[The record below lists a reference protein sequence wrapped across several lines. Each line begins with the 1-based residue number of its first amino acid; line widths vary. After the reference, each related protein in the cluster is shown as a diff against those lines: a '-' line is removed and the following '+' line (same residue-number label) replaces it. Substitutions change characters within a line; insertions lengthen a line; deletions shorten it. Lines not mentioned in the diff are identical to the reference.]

1 MILYIINILL
11 ILLAWALPASNNAG
25 HGSSEEIERKKAKW
39 TCIVGAVNWILLS
52 GLRAYSVGADT
63 EGYYRSFQNANSVP
77 WQTLWDRFFAKY
89 FTMADIPYKDV
100 GYSIIEKLFRN
111 ITDNYTVWLIFIAVV
126 FTVPMAIYIYKYSKN
141 ACVSWILYSTLFYSF
156 FAITGHRQTI
166 ATAIVVWG
174 GFELIRRRK
183 LIPFLLLVAV
193 GYTIHASVCCMIPF
207 YWLSQIKVT
216 QKRLWG
222 YLAVIAASFALRNQ
236 LLAFLQAIVGYEGYK
251 QYIGATAGAFM
262 FLLMAMVIYVAGFW
276 RRISLSD
283 NPVLNMSINALM
295 IAAFFAP
302 LLLINPSMMRVVQ
315 YYSIFMLFIIPD
327 LSLVFDKKS
336 QNLFLLI
343 VSIIMITLLLL
354 QMPQYSFFFMQKGIL
369 K

>member
-11 ILLAWALPASNNAG
+11 ILLAWTLSASNIAR
-25 HGSSEEIERKKAKW
+25 HDSSEENERKKAKW
-39 TCIVGAVNWILLS
+39 TCIIGATNWILLS
-52 GLRAYSVGADT
+52 GLRAYYIGADT

-77 WQTLWDRFFAKY
+77 WQTLWDRFFEKY
-89 FTMADIPYKDV
+89 FGGVDIPYKDV

-174 GFELIRRRK
+174 GLELIRRRK

-193 GYTIHASVCCMIPF
+193 GYTIHASVSCMIPF
-207 YWLSQIKVT
+207 YWLSRIKVT
-216 QKRLWG
+216 QKKLWG
-222 YLAVIAASFALRNQ
+222 YLAVIVASFALRNQ

-251 QYIGATAGAFM
+251 QYEGAAAGTFM
-262 FLLMAMVIYVAGFW
+262 FLLIAMVIYVVVFW
-276 RRISLSD
+276 ERISLSD
-283 NPVLNMSINALM
+283 NSVLNMTVNALM
-295 IAAFFAP
+295 IAAFFSP

-343 VSIIMITLLLL
+343 ISSVMIILLLI
-354 QMPQYSFFFMQKGIL
+354 QRPRYSFFFM
-369 K
+369 